1 MKITHCNNKDEAQAL
16 ANFLWNE
23 GERHMEDIGV
33 ISEDLELLREKWGV
47 LPTYVKAFVK
57 P

>member
-1 MKITHCNNKDEAQAL
+1 MKITYCNNKDEAQAL

-23 GERHMEDIGV
+23 GERHRGDIEV
-33 ISEDLELLREKWGV
+33 IHEDLKLLWKKWEV
-47 LPTYVKAFVK
+47 LPTYIKAFVK